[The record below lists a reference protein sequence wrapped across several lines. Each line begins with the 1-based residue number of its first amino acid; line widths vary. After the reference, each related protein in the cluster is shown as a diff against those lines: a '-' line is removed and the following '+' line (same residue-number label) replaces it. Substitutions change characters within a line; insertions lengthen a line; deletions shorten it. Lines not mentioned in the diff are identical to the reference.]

1 MERVIA
7 GVTFVAAC
15 TTDSDLDGDDAV
27 LGCSVLLV
35 MGDRDVLMGVCP
47 VCGSDEWQL
56 LEPGWVGLLVT
67 EGDDGE

>member
-15 TTDSDLDGDDAV
+15 TTGSDLDAGV

-47 VCGSDEWQL
+47 VCGDDEWQL

-67 EGDDGE
+67 EGDDRE